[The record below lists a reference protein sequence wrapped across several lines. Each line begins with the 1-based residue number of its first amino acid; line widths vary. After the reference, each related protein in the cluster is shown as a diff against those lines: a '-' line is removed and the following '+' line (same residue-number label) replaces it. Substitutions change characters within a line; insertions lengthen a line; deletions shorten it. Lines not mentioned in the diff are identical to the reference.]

1 MRIDSRDLL
10 AVGIF
15 GGGSRLRERIEV
27 LVRRRRTFSPRA
39 SSRSI
44 ATAAAIL
51 AALLL
56 TATLAPRWIAFA
68 QATPRPAFEVAS
80 IKPGDPSVRGFGV
93 GVRGNL
99 FITTNATLK
108 MIVEFAY
115 DLRDH
120 QISGGPTW
128 LNSATFTIEAKPVP
142 QSEEQ
147 LRLMVQSLLA
157 ERFRFRSHRESRI
170 EPVYELVVAKGGHRL
185 KEPKPQADGRSG
197 IFGERRGDLN
207 GYAAPMA
214 MFANVL
220 SQGLGRS
227 VIDKTAL
234 PGKFDFKLIWTPGPG
249 EGGSNIPPDMPPPAD
264 TSGPSIFTAIQEQLG
279 LRLESS
285 KGPVDVLV
293 IDHAE
298 KPDAN

>member
-1 MRIDSRDLL
+1 MRTDSRELL

-27 LVRRRRTFSPRA
+27 LVRRRTFSPRA

-44 ATAAAIL
+44 VTAAAIL
-51 AALLL
+51 ATLLL

-68 QATPRPAFEVAS
+68 QVKPLPAFEVAS

-120 QISGGPTW
+120 QISGGPNW
-128 LNSATFTIEAKPVP
+128 LNTATFTIEAKPTP
-142 QSEEQ
+142 QSIDQ

-157 ERFRFRSHRESRI
+157 ERFKLTSHRESRI
-170 EPVYELVVAKGGHRL
+170 EPVYELVLAKGGHRM
-185 KEPKPQADGRSG
+185 KAAEPDPKGRQG
-197 IFGERRGDLN
+197 IFGEGRSDMN
-207 GYAAPMA
+207 GMAAA
-214 MFANVL
+214 MPVLANVL
-220 SQGLGRS
+220 SQRLGRS

-234 PGKFDFKLIWTPGPG
+234 PGTYDFKLTWTPGPG
-249 EGGSNIPPDMPPPAD
+249 EGGSDIPPDLPPPAD
-264 TSGPSIFTAIQEQLG
+264 TSGPSIFTAVQEQLG
-279 LRLESS
+279 LKLESS

-293 IDHAE
+293 IDRAE
-298 KPDAN
+298 KPNAN